1 MTAHLSGAALDAYA
15 REWATKGVRVARPAA
30 PTRPPII
37 GLVGKKRAGKDTVAE
52 TLTSEFG
59 FVRYA
64 FADPLKATMLDLDPW
79 VVSTDDGGVQH
90 TARLSGWVASRGWE
104 GAKEHPE
111 VRRLLQAHGVAI
123 RTHVSESVWVDA
135 TMSRVMDETRPVV
148 VTDVRFPN
156 EADTIEAAGGVLVR
170 VHRPSLVSEDE
181 HVSETALDER
191 LTPWHIYNEGGLAEL
206 KAAATDLAG
215 RALGWWQ

>member
-1 MTAHLSGAALDAYA
+1 MTAHLSGADLDAYA
-15 REWATKGVRVARPAA
+15 REWAAKGVRVARPASPA
-30 PTRPPII
+30 RPPIV
-37 GLVGKKRAGKDTVAE
+37 GLIGKKRAGKDTVAE
-52 TLTSEFG
+52 TLTREFG

-64 FADPLKATMLDLDPW
+64 FADPLKATMLDLDPF
-79 VVSTDDGGVQH
+79 VPDGWLYS
-90 TARLSGWVASRGWE
+90 RLSDLVRERGWE
-104 GAKEHPE
+104 TAKEIPE

-170 VHRPSLVSEDE
+170 VHRPSLTSEDE
-181 HVSETALDER
+181 HVSETALDGR

-215 RALGWWQ
+215 RALGWWS